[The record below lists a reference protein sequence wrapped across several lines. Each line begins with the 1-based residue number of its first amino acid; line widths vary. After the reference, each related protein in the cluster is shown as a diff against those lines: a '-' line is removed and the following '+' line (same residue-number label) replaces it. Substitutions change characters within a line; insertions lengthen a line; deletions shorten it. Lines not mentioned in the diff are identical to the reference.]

1 MLQSCEDDGFCH
13 QTAWLNGEVIGRGAI
28 HTGQLA
34 CSALRHRIQPDG
46 VPGDARLQ
54 AAVLG
59 TTAGSLGSLAP
70 LWDALPGEALLAL
83 QKAMVLA
90 APHPAGLNP
99 TSFRW
104 A

>member
-1 MLQSCEDDGFCH
+1 MLR
-13 QTAWLNGEVIGRGAI
+13 RGAI
-28 HTGQLA
+28 HTGHLA
-34 CSALRHRIQPDG
+34 CSALRHRILPDG

-70 LWDALPGEALLAL
+70 LWDALPGAALVAL
-83 QKAMVLA
+83 QKEMAVA

-99 TSFRW
+99 ASFR
-104 A
+104 